1 MEKPI
6 KDFPGY
12 FIHPDGYVISRKS
25 GKELRMAGNMRGG
38 KTKGYDTVTLM
49 QNGVQVGRMVYRLV
63 AEHFLDR
70 VDGKNDVNH
79 KDGNKLNNKVGNLE
93 WASRKD
99 NMRHSVMT
107 GLWTSPTEEHYK
119 MMRKRAGQSV
129 ALFTMEEASD
139 LMEMKSALNLS
150 CRELASIV
158 GCGKA
163 TIQRL
168 QNNATVHFTNGSVV

>member
-6 KDFPGY
+6 KDFPDY
-12 FIHPDGYVISRKS
+12 FIHSDGYVISRKF
-25 GKELRMAGNMRGG
+25 GKERRMVGNMRTG
-38 KTKGYDTVTLM
+38 KTKGYNTVSLM
-49 QNGVQVGRMVYRLV
+49 QNGVQFGRAVHRLV

-79 KDGNKLNNKVGNLE
+79 KDGNKLNNKVDNLE
-93 WASRKD
+93 WTSRKE
-99 NMRHSVMT
+99 NMLHSVKT

-119 MMRKRAGQSV
+119 KMRQRSGQSV

-139 LMEMKSALNLS
+139 LMEMMAALKLS
-150 CRELASIV
+150 SRKMAVIV
-158 GCGKA
+158 GCSRP

-168 QNNATVHFTNGSVV
+168 RRNDIIHFTNGSVI